1 MTEEIYIDG
10 ERLDIEEGGGGIQ
23 LVYQSPYFTDLS
35 AIVSNRTNQVTLPMT
50 ARNRRVIGY
59 TGTQADALFAYRK
72 HAVAYKRDGVQ
83 IFSGQATLLTI
94 TPDKFTMCF
103 VWGNADKFQVLFDT
117 QLSALGEY
125 GREHE
130 TYIEYHTPNQ
140 GSQDGHYSKLMKFG
154 AGRQQPIASVSELL
168 YRMWRKFGHEA
179 LYRDEWLY
187 YFIPLMTRKG
197 DVETRRRQGIYC
209 FSSGLRR
216 ELLGTFSHILLGKGT
231 DNYIDPHDYMN
242 EQHIMTFG
250 DARTLRIVMRGTL
263 SFVVTTSGG
272 SIYDA
277 KMVLRGL
284 DPDTNSWTDISGTLA
299 TASVTQLTQYGWQIS
314 YANVNIDRTFDIHG
328 YSSVCVSVQTG
339 TTATP
344 YMPVTEAL
352 EVCTFI
358 PDADEPEE
366 VLYGRTAYQSPY
378 PMYLNMPEISCGQLI
393 KNLMRIS
400 GLFAHTDSSGDIAF
414 TSLADLYANR
424 AQAVNWTDRVLLTS
438 GKPTEYKGTMDGV
451 AQRNWLRWKEDDSIP
466 QGKYDAYMPSDNE
479 TAEAEAEVF
488 TGDFNLAPDN
498 YIPVWTQEEEGAE
511 IEFQGDSLTPRILRG
526 ESTISAQTA
535 QNDDN
540 LAWSKI
546 LTARYAEYKQI
557 ILHPV
562 TIRVSVLVSTA
573 ELHALD
579 LTIPVYL
586 RQTGRYYCIKQLTT
600 KNGTEA
606 EAELIQM

>member
-1 MTEEIYIDG
+1 MTMTEEIYIDG
-10 ERLDIEEGGGGIQ
+10 ERLDIEAGGGGIQ

-94 TPDKFTMCF
+94 APDKFTMCF
-103 VWGNADKFQVLFDT
+103 VWGNANNFQDLFDT
-117 QLSALGEY
+117 RLSALGEFDTFHEEY
-125 GREHE
+125 INYPATNSAYYSDIVQFGVGR
-130 TYIEYHTPNQ
+130 
-140 GSQDGHYSKLMKFG
+140 
-154 AGRQQPIASVSELL
+154 RQPMMSVGNIL
-168 YRMWRKFGHEA
+168 YRMWQRFGLSA
-179 LYRDEWLY
+179 LYRDEWLNY
-187 YFIPLMTRKG
+187 YIAELTKKG
-197 DVETRRRQGIYC
+197 DTETRRMQGVVMNHNGTRVDYFQSPDFAGYNTYAVKGTNSTDPHEYMNAQGIIPIGEAKHIRLRLTGSLQFTKRANTPYEPQLI
-209 FSSGLRR
+209 FAGLKEDGFWYKIETLAEGTITFLGSVYRYSYTGLDIDKTYATAGYTSFA
-216 ELLGTFSHILLGKGT
+216 LLLAQDALDYVATMETYATEF
-231 DNYIDPHDYMN
+231 YFVPDPDK
-242 EQHIMTFG
+242 
-250 DARTLRIVMRGTL
+250 DDDV
-263 SFVVTTSGG
+263 
-272 SIYDA
+272 IYDTHL
-277 KMVLRGL
+277 V
-284 DPDTNSWTDISGTLA
+284 
-299 TASVTQLTQYGWQIS
+299 
-314 YANVNIDRTFDIHG
+314 
-328 YSSVCVSVQTG
+328 
-339 TTATP
+339 
-344 YMPVTEAL
+344 
-352 EVCTFI
+352 
-358 PDADEPEE
+358 
-366 VLYGRTAYQSPY
+366 AYPR
-378 PMYLNMPEISCGQLI
+378 YLNLPDISCGQFI

-400 GLFAHTDSSGDIAF
+400 DLFAYTDNDGTMKF
-414 TSLADLYANR
+414 TSLANLYGNR
-424 AQAVNWTDRVLLTS
+424 IKAVDWTDRVLLTG

-451 AQRNWLRWKEDDSIP
+451 AQKNWLRWTEDDSIP
-466 QGKYDAYMPSDNE
+466 KGKYDAYMPSDNE
-479 TAEAEAEVF
+479 TAEAETDVF

-562 TIRVSVLVSTA
+562 TIKVSVLVSTA

-600 KNGTEA
+600 KNGNVA
-606 EAELIQM
+606 DVELIQL